1 MSVLFYYR
9 PLVPCLRVAGSMHTE
24 WCHWRRPASSFLRRP
39 RTVLH
44 ESKITPN
51 ITHHWYVTCNCKAA
65 PGLPHGC
72 TTGCPQG
79 AHKPMVKCVCAKPRV
94 PLGCPPCSQNASP
107 ATVWWGAPR
116 AVPWGIINIKREE
129 TDRGAPPLPPRWT
142 LLGAHVSTEAPVT
155 GHCLAPLFPRRP
167 QSRTDM
173 ACRTNYRAAPLFL
186 QTPHRLPATVHTCRA
201 PSGPLVPECVC
212 MHCNGVGQP
221 TENFRC

>member
-1 MSVLFYYR
+1 
-9 PLVPCLRVAGSMHTE
+9 
-24 WCHWRRPASSFLRRP
+24 
-39 RTVLH
+39 
-44 ESKITPN
+44 
-51 ITHHWYVTCNCKAA
+51 
-65 PGLPHGC
+65 
-72 TTGCPQG
+72 
-79 AHKPMVKCVCAKPRV
+79 MVKCVCTKPRV

-129 TDRGAPPLPPRWT
+129 TDRGAPLFPHAGHCWAPMFPQRPQSRDIDGRLY
-142 LLGAHVSTEAPVT
+142 VSTEAPAT

-186 QTPHRLPATVHTCRA
+186 QTPHRLPASVHTCRA

-212 MHCNGVGQP
+212 MHGNGVGQP
-221 TENFRC
+221 TENFRCLFLARTLFPGLTCTGREIELGHVCVVLLPPPCSLFARRWLHAYRVVSLASARELIRAV